1 VVERRRLSGDDVAAW
16 LLKTSRPLGELAP
29 GWEPGATRVV
39 RRCLR
44 PSYRVGL
51 MRPGQPCLLW
61 LSGRDQP
68 GVHAV
73 GTLAGTPDDDDGGPS
88 VEVRLRRLHRPVPRE
103 ELRCSP
109 DFAGAEVLRMPA
121 GSNPSYL
128 TAGQLAAVRAV
139 DTLQQAAS

>member
-1 VVERRRLSGDDVAAW
+1 
-16 LLKTSRPLGELAP
+16 
-29 GWEPGATRVV
+29 
-39 RRCLR
+39 
-44 PSYRVGL
+44 

-73 GTLAGTPDDDDGGPS
+73 GTLVGTPEDDEGGPS
-88 VEVRLRRLHRPVPRE
+88 VEVRLRRLHVPVPRE
-103 ELRCSP
+103 HLRCAP
-109 DFAGAEVLRMPA
+109 GFADAEVLRMPA

-139 DTLQQAAS
+139 DALQRAAS